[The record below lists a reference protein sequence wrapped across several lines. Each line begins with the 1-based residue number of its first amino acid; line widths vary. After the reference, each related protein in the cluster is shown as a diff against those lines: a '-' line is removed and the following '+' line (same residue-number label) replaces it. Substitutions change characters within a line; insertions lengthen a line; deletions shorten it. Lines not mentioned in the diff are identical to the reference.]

1 MTITGAATG
10 TYNGGRTET
19 VKNGD
24 SSRSWARTRPSPCTA
39 STTPP
44 PTRSSRCE
52 QGPNSI
58 LVKDSITV
66 HSTTEVKVTNDKCT
80 VHLLGGTASID
91 AADEIKLTCGGSTI
105 SLAKDGTIT
114 ITGGKQVTTTGGG
127 SGVDLVAAGATMS
140 GTKATV
146 SGTSTTEVTG
156 GIVKIN

>member
-1 MTITGAATG
+1 VHL
-10 TYNGGRTET
+10 NGG
-19 VKNGD
+19 
-24 SSRSWARTRPSPCTA
+24 
-39 STTPP
+39 
-44 PTRSSRCE
+44 
-52 QGPNSI
+52 
-58 LVKDSITV
+58 
-66 HSTTEVKVTNDKCT
+66 
-80 VHLLGGTASID
+80 LLCID